1 MFQFFMDYYFLQIPG
16 DQDSSLR
23 GESPPKWSHL
33 NVLSAAA
40 AAAAAGSP
48 LKQHC
53 HDNNGN
59 NGGGGGNGSPL
70 SESPLHHLSAA
81 NVNYHHHHHGHHAAA
96 AAAAAA
102 HHHSHPHLGVQTS
115 VHGQSP
121 VTSHHSTISSQF
133 SALLGASSGYLLSSS
148 ESKTMPIF

>member
-1 MFQFFMDYYFLQIPG
+1 M
-16 DQDSSLR
+16 R

-48 LKQHC
+48 LKPHC
-53 HDNNGN
+53 HV
-59 NGGGGGNGSPL
+59 GGGNDNNGSPL

-81 NVNYHHHHHGHHAAA
+81 NYQQHHHHGGHHMPP
-96 AAAAAA
+96 
-102 HHHSHPHLGVQTS
+102 HHHHPHLGTPTS

-121 VTSHHSTISSQF
+121 VTSSSHHSTISSQF
-133 SALLGASSGYLLSSS
+133 SALLGASSGYLLSS
-148 ESKTMPIF
+148 ESKTMQIF